1 MKMKFSFYK
10 ILIICPLICQAQ
22 SSNVSTLSF
31 LETNGKESFR
41 RSRVDPEKSEK
52 LRTIYYKLIAAKGD
66 FRCPI
71 PKLEMTSGESKAVEI
86 NYDKLQ
92 IDFEE
97 KAYDA
102 IIQLGDEAIAFI
114 LAHELTHYFERHAW
128 KNEFVKKFA
137 DLPIGNRLRNT
148 EDQIIN
154 ETQADY
160 LGGFLAHTSGYHL
173 TNKIS
178 EILRGLYEA
187 YEIDSTASEKYPSLE
202 DRIRLTNRSTEN
214 LQLFID
220 LHEMANYLL
229 LTGRYQ
235 EAAAY
240 YNYIIMRYQ
249 SSKLYNNLALCNV
262 LQAKQ
267 FFNSKELKYEFP
279 LELDNE
285 SIFERDAST
294 LQRRDSLL
302 KSAITIFDIALS
314 MNPEYL
320 PAKLN
325 KAICHC
331 LLNQYERAKYL
342 CEQEIAT
349 VVDSGKFAK
358 TLIDNKV
365 LLGIIYDHNGNS
377 TKAKSFFKS
386 AADQGNAAGKR
397 NLMIAN
403 KELPPQTAK
412 NVAQE
417 GKLEYGGMTLAKYMQ
432 ESPFDSI
439 KTMEIN
445 SLYSFYQSASDTL
458 PYNVYFNLR
467 TSDNMVNY
475 FMLSKESSDLKSKN
489 NIGNGSTS
497 AQITNAYG
505 QPDNITETVNGSAW
519 IYKSMIFIFDKNN
532 IVKRWG
538 NYVTKQFL

>member
-1 MKMKFSFYK
+1 MKINLSLFK
-10 ILIICPLICQAQ
+10 ILLFCPLICQSQ
-22 SSNVSTLSF
+22 STNISTLSF

-41 RSRVDPEKSEK
+41 RSKADPVKSEK
-52 LRTIYYKLIAAKGD
+52 VRAIYYKLIAAKGD
-66 FRCPI
+66 FRSPI

-86 NYDKLQ
+86 DYDKLQ
-92 IDFEE
+92 INFEE

-102 IIQLGDEAIAFI
+102 IAKFGDEAIAFI

-137 DLPIGNRLRNT
+137 DLQIGSRLRNT

-160 LGGFLAHTSGYHL
+160 LGGFLAHTSGYQL

-178 EILRGLYEA
+178 DILRGLYTA
-187 YEIDSTASEKYPSLE
+187 YEIDTTASEKYPSLE

-229 LTGRYQ
+229 LTGRYP

-249 SSKLYNNLALCNV
+249 SSKIYNNLALCNV

-294 LQRRDSLL
+294 VQRRDSLL
-302 KSAITIFDIALS
+302 KAAITVFNIALA
-314 MNPEYL
+314 MDPEYL

-331 LLNQYERAKYL
+331 LLNQYEKAKYL

-349 VVDSGKFAK
+349 VSDSGKFAK
-358 TLIDNKV
+358 TIIDNKV
-365 LLGIIYDHNGNS
+365 LLGIIYDHNGNIA
-377 TKAKSFFKS
+377 KAKSFFKS
-386 AADQGNAAGKR
+386 AADKGNATAKH
-397 NLMIAN
+397 NLALIN
-403 KELPPQTAK
+403 KETPQQPTENLAS
-412 NVAQE
+412 E
-417 GKLEYGGMTLAKYMQ
+417 SKLNYRGMTLAKYLQ
-432 ESPFDSI
+432 DPAFDSI

-445 SLYSFYQSASDTL
+445 SLYSFYQSESDTL

-467 TSDNMVNY
+467 NTDNMVNY
-475 FMLSKESSDLKSKN
+475 FMLSKESSDLKDKN

-497 AQITNAYG
+497 SEITSAYG
-505 QPDNITETVNGSAW
+505 TPYNIFETVNGSVW
-519 IYKSMIFIFDKNN
+519 IYKTMIFILDKNN
-532 IVKRWG
+532 KVKRWG
-538 NYVTKQFL
+538 NYVTKQFI